1 MNEEMMTNLSE
12 RVLRNPYALYALA
25 RRFRPVLRVPRV
37 GYWGLFDH
45 DSVRRALTDLETF
58 SSDVSRAGFGK
69 LAWFIFFDAPRHTK
83 LRGLVSRAFTA
94 PSVAGLEPRIHQL
107 THALLDLQVERGSM
121 DLVADFAVPLP
132 LMVIAEMLG
141 VATAE
146 WRTFRRWS
154 DGILGLVAAIEGGA
168 KAAVATE
175 RFRVVQE
182 EMRLFLA
189 PLLASRRSMPTDD
202 LLTRLVHAEVEGERL
217 TEAEILGFF
226 ELLLLAGHETT
237 TNLISNA
244 VLCLLQHPRQLV
256 RLRAEPELWPSA
268 IEEVLRYRSPVQAV
282 FRVTRHDVELRG
294 RTIPAGKLVLVM
306 IGSANHDAGKFQRA
320 TRFDITRSPNSHVAF
335 GHGLHFCIG
344 APLARLEAR
353 VALPALFE
361 RLPGLALAQRTPWTP
376 RPAFHVHG
384 PARLSVRF
392 ATAKRA
398 EG

>member
-1 MNEEMMTNLSE
+1 MTKLGE
-12 RVLRNPYALYALA
+12 RALRNPYALYALA
-25 RRFRPVLRVPRV
+25 RRFRPVLRVPRIEH
-37 GYWGLFDH
+37 WALFDYA
-45 DSVRRALTDLETF
+45 SVWRALTDHETF
-58 SSDVSRAGFGK
+58 SSDVSQAGFGK
-69 LAWFIFFDAPRHTK
+69 LAWFIFLDAPRHTK

-94 PSVAGLEPRIHQL
+94 PSVAGLEPRIREL
-107 THALLDLQVERGSM
+107 TQALLDLALQRGMLQRGTM
-121 DLVADFAVPLP
+121 DLVDAFAVPLP

-182 EMRLFLA
+182 EIRLFLA
-189 PLLASRRSMPTDD
+189 PLLASRRAAPTDD
-202 LLTRLVHAEVEGERL
+202 LLSRLVHAEVEGERL

-244 VLCLLQHPRQLV
+244 VLCLLQHPHQLA
-256 RLRAEPELWPSA
+256 RLRAEPELWPAA

-282 FRVTRHDVELRG
+282 FRVTRRDVELGG
-294 RTIPAGKLVLVM
+294 RTIPTGKLVLLM
-306 IGSANHDAGKFQRA
+306 LGSANRDAARFRQA
-320 TRFDITRSPNSHVAF
+320 ARFDITRSPNPHVAF

-361 RLPGLALAQRTPWTP
+361 RLPGLALAEGGPWTP
-376 RPAFHVHG
+376 RPAIHVHG
-384 PARLSVRF
+384 PARLPVRF
-392 ATAKRA
+392 ARLP
-398 EG
+398 